1 MPPVGVVVVRGG
13 LSTEHVPPPLV
24 DEVAEGQEG
33 HLLQSHLQ
41 QVVDVGLCDEKMD
54 RIGC

>member
-54 RIGC
+54 RIGS